1 MFRNKK
7 KGKMNVREHVEF
19 ALFSIN
25 NKFIRQ
31 NNNMPILQVGLPRNV
46 DGNNRVVDL
55 ENCPKIAQV

>member
-1 MFRNKK
+1 
-7 KGKMNVREHVEF
+7 MNVREHVEF